1 MSVDRLA
8 SINGMEPGDTLKA
21 GRKLKLRGGSSG
33 GAAAAPIAGTGEQ
46 VTYTV
51 RRGDTLS
58 HIARRFSVT
67 VAQLLSWNG
76 LSMSDQLMPGQR
88 LVMYRGKSAS

>member
-1 MSVDRLA
+1 V
-8 SINGMEPGDTLKA
+8 
-21 GRKLKLRGGSSG
+21 
-33 GAAAAPIAGTGEQ
+33 AGTGEQ

-58 HIARRFSVT
+58 HIARRFSVS

-76 LSMSDQLMPGQR
+76 LSKSDQLMPGQR
-88 LVMYRGKSAS
+88 LVMYRGGKTAG